1 MFVLFYTF
9 VVTRSVHLI
18 CSVLL
23 RSVGLFYGS
32 VTVNLRAKV
41 FLQSKHF
48 YFYPESAC

>member
-9 VVTRSVHLI
+9 VLSF
-18 CSVLL
+18 CPFNLL

-32 VTVNLRAKV
+32 VTVNLCAKV
-41 FLQSKHF
+41 FLQSKHI